1 MYKCIC
7 MLTFIDVYVCWWM
20 WDREVDIKICYI
32 GDVLDEDEILEG
44 EVNIYINVCI
54 CVHVYVDICV
64 YM

>member
-1 MYKCIC
+1 
-7 MLTFIDVYVCWWM
+7 M
-20 WDREVDIKICYI
+20 WDREVDIKLCYI